1 MLLDEHL
8 NEKPG
13 VSDKLKNKIIDV
25 ANDMGYVPNVMARE
39 IMWQGTRHQTKAA
52 NTCIHAGYG
61 IFVFGTWY
69 LNIGSYIYNT
79 CRLNIT
85 PNPI

>member
-39 IMWQGTRHQTKAA
+39 IMWQGTWQ
-52 NTCIHAGYG
+52 
-61 IFVFGTWY
+61 GTRYHVARYQVPNKSCQHLYPCGLWHFCLWY
-69 LNIGSYIYNT
+69 LV
-79 CRLNIT
+79 
-85 PNPI
+85 P